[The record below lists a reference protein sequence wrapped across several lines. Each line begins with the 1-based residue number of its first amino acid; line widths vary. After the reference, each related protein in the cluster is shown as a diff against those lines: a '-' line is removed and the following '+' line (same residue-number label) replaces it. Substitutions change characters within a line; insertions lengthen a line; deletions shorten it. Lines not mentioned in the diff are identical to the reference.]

1 MIFSAVLSFL
11 GGSVFRTI
19 WGELS
24 AFLTARQEHK
34 QELDRLR
41 LQGELDAAAHVR
53 QLEAIKAQHDM
64 GVETI
69 RVQSAADL
77 EKIDADI
84 FGQAV
89 ELTGKITG
97 FAIVDIWNG
106 IIRPALATMCM
117 ALVTLH
123 FYRHNWV
130 LDEQGWSLIGASL
143 GIFVAD
149 RSLFKRGK

>member
-11 GGSVFRTI
+11 GGSAFRMI

-24 AFLTARQEHK
+24 AFITARQEHK

-41 LQGELDAAAHVR
+41 LQGELDAAAHAR
-53 QLEAIKAQHDM
+53 QMDAIKAQHDM

-89 ELTGKITG
+89 GLTGKASG

-106 IIRPALATMCM
+106 VIRPALATMCM
-117 ALVTLH
+117 SLVTLH
-123 FYRHNWV
+123 FYRHDWV
-130 LDEQGWSLIGASL
+130 LDEQGWALVGASL

>member
-1 MIFSAVLSFL
+1 MILSAVLSFL
-11 GGSVFRTI
+11 GGSAFRMI

-24 AFLTARQEHK
+24 AFLTASQEHK
-34 QELDRLR
+34 QELERLR
-41 LQGELDAAAHVR
+41 LQGELEAAAHVR
-53 QLEAIKAQHDM
+53 QLEAMRAQHDM

-69 RVQSAADL
+69 RVQSEADL

-89 ELTGKITG
+89 ALTGKLTG
-97 FAIVDIWNG
+97 FAVVDIWNG
-106 IIRPALATMCM
+106 IIRPALATLCM

-123 FYRHNWV
+123 FYRHNWT
-130 LDEQGWSLIGASL
+130 LDEQGWALVGASL

-149 RSLFKRGK
+149 RALMKRNK

>member
-1 MIFSAVLSFL
+1 MISALISFL
-11 GGSVFRTI
+11 GGSAFRMI

-24 AFLTARQEHK
+24 AFITARQEHR

-53 QLEAIKAQHDM
+53 QMQAIKVQHDM
-64 GVETI
+64 GVELI
-69 RVQSAADL
+69 RVQADADL
-77 EKIDADI
+77 AKIDAEV
-84 FGQAV
+84 FGQGVA
-89 ELTGKITG
+89 LTGKTTG

-117 ALVTLH
+117 GLVTLH
-123 FYRHNWV
+123 FYRANWV
-130 LDEQGWSLIGASL
+130 LDEQGWSLVGAAL

-149 RSLFKRGK
+149 RTLFKRNK